1 MKLIHYTISKLSLVL
16 IVILTAWACLFY
28 FNILDEILD
37 ETDDS
42 LENYKN
48 LIIRQV
54 LTDTSAIDHH
64 NDLMSQYM
72 IKEIPERE
80 AIHYRERYFDSTR
93 FYETELEFDPVRVL
107 KTAFRG
113 ENKKFYELTVMIS
126 TLEQDD
132 MIEAILQWIIILY
145 LSLLVCILV
154 VTEIVFRRSLAPFYK
169 LLNWLNTFTLGEKHP
184 PLDNPTKIK
193 EFRRLNE
200 TIAKMTRRSEEM
212 YSQQR
217 QFIENASHE
226 LQTPLAICRNKLE
239 LLAERP
245 DCTGEQLQE
254 IADIHRT
261 MGRIVKLNKSLL
273 LLSRIEN
280 GQFHEV
286 KEVELNPIIRELLD
300 DFREIYEH
308 KELQIRLEESAACKV
323 RVNESLANTLVT
335 NLLKNAMVHTPPKGE
350 ITVRVLA
357 DEITFTNTGDG
368 IPLDSTRLFTRF
380 YQADDKKPDS
390 TGLGLAIVQSIANLY
405 GFRITYTHADGKH
418 KFRLKI
424 NNL

>member
-1 MKLIHYTISKLSLVL
+1 MKLIHYTISKLSVVL
-16 IVILTAWACLFY
+16 IAILSAWACLFY

-72 IKEIPERE
+72 IKEISERE

-113 ENKKFYELTVMIS
+113 QDKKFYELTVMIS

-145 LSLLVCILV
+145 LTLLVCILV

-169 LLNWLNTFTLGEKHP
+169 LLNWLNTFTLGEKNP

-200 TIAKMTRRSEEM
+200 TIAQMTRRSEEM
-212 YSQQR
+212 YSQQK

-245 DCTGEQLQE
+245 DCTGEQ
-254 IADIHRT
+254 
-261 MGRIVKLNKSLL
+261 
-273 LLSRIEN
+273 
-280 GQFHEV
+280 
-286 KEVELNPIIRELLD
+286 
-300 DFREIYEH
+300 
-308 KELQIRLEESAACKV
+308 
-323 RVNESLANTLVT
+323 
-335 NLLKNAMVHTPPKGE
+335 
-350 ITVRVLA
+350 
-357 DEITFTNTGDG
+357 
-368 IPLDSTRLFTRF
+368 
-380 YQADDKKPDS
+380 
-390 TGLGLAIVQSIANLY
+390 
-405 GFRITYTHADGKH
+405 
-418 KFRLKI
+418 
-424 NNL
+424 